1 MNNTLFPIDEIP
13 TVRSD
18 VLRNNADEICEFRT
32 PYGQYT
38 TEFFYEQFN
47 KLRATIKMLITRHQ
61 YVSGAIRRLTEENL
75 MLKEKLKQYEQNTN
89 RN

>member
-1 MNNTLFPIDEIP
+1 MNTLFNLDEIT

-18 VLRNNADEICEFRT
+18 ILRT
-32 PYGQYT
+32 PDGKFT
-38 TEFFYEQFN
+38 TKRNKQQFD
-47 KLRATIKMLITRHQ
+47 KLRLTIVRELH
-61 YVSGAIRRLTEENL
+61 RRESFWRQFRQLSEENL